1 MRDSRRVVRR
11 RLVPVFS
18 ECALQQCCSVSLP
31 ALAWHNRS
39 ASSIIKLLSRVYF
52 PDDIP
57 AHGRCMLPVAQAHH
71 VARVLRLQV
80 GEALTLFDGRGN
92 EYPAVIVEIAK
103 SRVVIEVGD
112 GKPVDREPPLAVT
125 LAQAISS
132 AERMDYTVQN
142 AVELGVKELQPLQS
156 ARSIVRL
163 DQARAQRRREHW
175 QSIAIAACEQC
186 GRNRIPRV
194 LPVKRFSEWLGESP
208 NEGDRARVMLSPL
221 ASVSIKSLPMPRS
234 GITIL
239 AGPEGGLSPEEGDDA
254 RRSGFVAVRLGPR
267 ILRTETAAVAALAA
281 MQTLWGDY

>member
-1 MRDSRRVVRR
+1 
-11 RLVPVFS
+11 L
-18 ECALQQCCSVSLP
+18 
-31 ALAWHNRS
+31 

-57 AHGRCMLPVAQAHH
+57 AHGRCMLPAAQAHH

-92 EYPAVIVEIAK
+92 EYPAVIAEIAK
-103 SRVVIEVGD
+103 SRVVIQVGD
-112 GKPVDREPPLAVT
+112 GKPVDREPPIAVT

-132 AERMDYTVQN
+132 AERMDYTVQK
-142 AVELGVKELQPLQS
+142 AVELGVKEIQPLQS
-156 ARSIVRL
+156 ARSVVRL

-194 LPVKRFSEWLGESP
+194 LPVKRFSEWLGELL
-208 NEGDRARVMLSPL
+208 NERARVMLSPV

-239 AGPEGGLSPEEGDDA
+239 AGPEGGLTPEEGDDA